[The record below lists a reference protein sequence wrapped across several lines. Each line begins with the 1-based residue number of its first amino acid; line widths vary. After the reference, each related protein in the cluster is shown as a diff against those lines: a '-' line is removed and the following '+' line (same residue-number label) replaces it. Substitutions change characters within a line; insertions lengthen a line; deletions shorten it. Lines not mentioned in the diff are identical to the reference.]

1 MLHSTSLTVSEC
13 MFGKALNGLSVRVL
27 HSRGHPGMLHARRL
41 AGSLQ
46 SINSFKARPIC
57 HKPGVT
63 IAGRIA
69 FDNALGIS
77 TVSGPAPGN
86 FFGVAMASA

>member
-1 MLHSTSLTVSEC
+1 MP
-13 MFGKALNGLSVRVL
+13 ALGRACRYPVIEKRD
-27 HSRGHPGMLHARRL
+27 PGILHAHRL

-46 SINSFKARPIC
+46 SINSFKARPIF
-57 HKPGVT
+57 HKPGVA

-69 FDNALGIS
+69 FDNAPGIS

-86 FFGVAMASA
+86 FFGVAMAST